1 MSRTQASAT
10 PSNVFEPPTSQYTMN
25 IFSPVSEVSFPTLH
39 KDIIASWTQEFLE
52 ANESIEIQKKT
63 DYGDMSTILKE
74 NSSILSDVLVTSQ
87 LGFPDVVYPDY
98 SRNEIYIKLCS
109 GDFSNLNVGASQIIS
124 SSGSGKNTEVAVE
137 LRTNTAWSELIK
149 LDIKKPTQNKN
160 GPTQSDKPF
169 TFSYLP
175 LFSANR
181 TFIPDGE
188 HNLILVIYDKQSA
201 TPEVYSRV
209 RPTFVT
215 GQMIPEVTPALSKLL
230 IPLTDI
236 FQANAETKEYEEL
249 VHNALVTLLGIVFD
263 RQFTNFKPVVNL
275 HIDHHFTSTTASNHL
290 LQSSQCL
297 LNNPTSFKNAH
308 PLRCTMKVGTQTLV
322 VQHFP
327 SLLTK
332 LAKVSK
338 GKIVMW
344 KLLLQEHIVMSPI
357 FEGIRITVAVI
368 AVALDKLHKVLID
381 PSIYNDP
388 GSLAQEH
395 NKIEYLL
402 GLLSKLL
409 ESFQEFESPTNVE
422 IVQRLGTTALVI
434 SSVPIV
440 FPATYPFP
448 LLNSLPPKPNLNP
461 IQNALGEIAVVMITM
476 IMLAPTRMLKN
487 HLELILEVE
496 GKVNFGKFL
505 TKIFKAFDLI
515 LKKVSFPSNWL
526 NINVISHKASLALRL
541 HADLQFR
548 ISYLKIV
555 KTNQYFSEL
564 AYYGQG
570 FPPSVQNHHFVYQGY
585 EWERYAAFCD
595 QMHNKHPN
603 AEIIQS
609 QSVST
614 DELAYAKGQYLQI
627 TRAIAKPDQTT
638 VVFKNPEVSSSVI
651 NS

>member
-1 MSRTQASAT
+1 MLLSNPNSSGMSRTQASAT

-461 IQNALGEIAVVMITM
+461 SNTSNDPNNNSSASQQNNSPECIRRDRSGNDYDDH
-476 IMLAPTRMLKN
+476 N

-541 HADLQFR
+541 HADLR
-548 ISYLKIV
+548 
-555 KTNQYFSEL
+555 
-564 AYYGQG
+564 
-570 FPPSVQNHHFVYQGY
+570 Y